1 MTEEKKQ
8 LTENQDSFIM
18 HPTVDFCFK
27 ELMENAKVRQG
38 LIAAIL
44 KKDPE
49 EIQKTK
55 LMPTILRKEY
65 PEDKYGILDVRVL
78 LKNGEQMDL
87 EMQVVPFEFWFQRSF
102 YYLSKMVTDQMK
114 TGDTYDRI
122 KPCIHVGILDFNF
135 FENDTRCYH
144 AGMFCDK
151 ETGEVLTDLLQIH
164 ILELK
169 KLPPES
175 QNETG
180 IIQWMRFMSG
190 KNRKDFAKMAEQN
203 EYIKEAYECLEKMSA
218 DERKRR
224 EYEERQKI
232 LWDHNSFM
240 KSAKI
245 IGMREG
251 REEGRKEGREEGR
264 KEGYRE
270 ALVSI
275 VIKKLQKGM
284 SAEEIA
290 DFLEEDVLTIQRI
303 YDIANT
309 YAPEYD
315 IEKIVQKL
323 GNTSGM
329 KQK

>member
-1 MTEEKKQ
+1 
-8 LTENQDSFIM
+8 
-18 HPTVDFCFK
+18 
-27 ELMENAKVRQG
+27 
-38 LIAAIL
+38 
-44 KKDPE
+44 
-49 EIQKTK
+49 
-55 LMPTILRKEY
+55 
-65 PEDKYGILDVRVL
+65 
-78 LKNGEQMDL
+78 
-87 EMQVVPFEFWFQRSF
+87 
-102 YYLSKMVTDQMK
+102 
-114 TGDTYDRI
+114 
-122 KPCIHVGILDFNF
+122 
-135 FENDTRCYH
+135 
-144 AGMFCDK
+144 
-151 ETGEVLTDLLQIH
+151 
-164 ILELK
+164 
-169 KLPPES
+169 
-175 QNETG
+175 
-180 IIQWMRFMSG
+180 MSG

-245 IGMREG
+245 IGIR
-251 REEGRKEGREEGR
+251 EGREEGR

-275 VIKKLQKGM
+275 VIKKMQKGM

-323 GNTSGM
+323 ENTSGM

>member
-1 MTEEKKQ
+1 
-8 LTENQDSFIM
+8 
-18 HPTVDFCFK
+18 
-27 ELMENAKVRQG
+27 
-38 LIAAIL
+38 
-44 KKDPE
+44 
-49 EIQKTK
+49 
-55 LMPTILRKEY
+55 
-65 PEDKYGILDVRVL
+65 
-78 LKNGEQMDL
+78 
-87 EMQVVPFEFWFQRSF
+87 
-102 YYLSKMVTDQMK
+102 
-114 TGDTYDRI
+114 
-122 KPCIHVGILDFNF
+122 
-135 FENDTRCYH
+135 
-144 AGMFCDK
+144 
-151 ETGEVLTDLLQIH
+151 
-164 ILELK
+164 
-169 KLPPES
+169 
-175 QNETG
+175 
-180 IIQWMRFMSG
+180 
-190 KNRKDFAKMAEQN
+190 
-203 EYIKEAYECLEKMSA
+203 MSA

-251 REEGRKEGREEGR
+251 R

-290 DFLEEDVLTIQRI
+290 YFLEEDVLTIQRI

-323 GNTSGM
+323 ENTSGM

>member
-1 MTEEKKQ
+1 
-8 LTENQDSFIM
+8 
-18 HPTVDFCFK
+18 
-27 ELMENAKVRQG
+27 
-38 LIAAIL
+38 
-44 KKDPE
+44 
-49 EIQKTK
+49 
-55 LMPTILRKEY
+55 
-65 PEDKYGILDVRVL
+65 
-78 LKNGEQMDL
+78 
-87 EMQVVPFEFWFQRSF
+87 
-102 YYLSKMVTDQMK
+102 
-114 TGDTYDRI
+114 
-122 KPCIHVGILDFNF
+122 
-135 FENDTRCYH
+135 
-144 AGMFCDK
+144 
-151 ETGEVLTDLLQIH
+151 
-164 ILELK
+164 
-169 KLPPES
+169 
-175 QNETG
+175 
-180 IIQWMRFMSG
+180 MRFMSG

-251 REEGRKEGREEGR
+251 REEGRKEGRKEGR
-264 KEGYRE
+264 EEGYRE

-309 YAPEYD
+309 YAPKYD

-323 GNTSGM
+323 ENTSGM